1 MIPVDQSQVVP
12 FSDSDLDPGESV
24 PTADARNLQ
33 PDEAGVS
40 RIAEAIKQIESGGD
54 YNATSPDGGRGA
66 YQFTGTWDAWSS
78 AYAQKNGLGSA
89 PLPMTPAYQDAV
101 AKDRISGLV
110 AQGYSPK
117 EIASIWNCGHADWEG
132 RTGVNAAG
140 VTYNVPAYVAKF
152 ERAYNSSGSPS
163 VISRVV
169 DGIANLLSPTSAYA
183 DELHPDQ
190 AGKQA
195 PEQGP
200 SVIVDPRSNTIYI
213 SIGRPFPVQH
223 GHGQYPILEDQIEP
237 LPESVEGPGQNAPGS
252 SFSTQDVSEHGS
264 ENAGTEGKPPE
275 GVLPKGLKQVQDNDV
290 DFFQGYKN
298 IGLEAASAF
307 ESGTADFWKTF
318 NDAVNYVSQKTGV
331 GLTYVD
337 EHGRLHDNEAPNLMT
352 EAVNELQANAAHYQ
366 SMVKDPS
373 LAEKVI
379 GQAAGGFVPGSVS
392 FAMGVPYAA
401 LKGLENGGVK
411 GMLQEIV
418 ARYAM
423 GKVLGA
429 TEPFKLPTRT
439 ALTAAAFGGET
450 AARGGTVGQ
459 IAQSAATGGVMGLTS
474 GPGGE
479 MSARQGLEAFRES
492 LTPDMDGL
500 KASARSVR
508 DSLPAILDDQRGAI
522 NPPPRPTNST
532 EALERVKSNWIGNKD
547 YALHMNG
554 VEAGRLQQQIM
565 ELAAEKRYGPK
576 SKEIDKALQIYLDV
590 QRDPSHVAKYF
601 GKLSKEQQEVVRNAV
616 KFQNDPGFLAI
627 ARQIRQSYDQTAV
640 QALDAG
646 VIRNVLDNYA
656 ARVWKPLDKKP
667 ATEQYRKFGTT
678 TGHAKQRV
686 FTTVLEGEAAGRQ
699 LLVEGATNNLRILK
713 DEIAKTIEDKEV
725 LKRLSKM
732 RDAQGRPILINHPSE
747 GYKRIEH
754 PNFKVYRF
762 LGKID
767 AQPIIETVRQ
777 FTQTVNESSTLTGGK
792 GAPTVESKPVT
803 RMKQVVKDSLTARG
817 MTAGE
822 ADLYVSKIEQAA
834 RNGVDAIEESRQI
847 IEKLVERTLQVSEK
861 QQVTGVEFSP
871 LARRGIVV
879 SEDGTILQRQELY
892 APEDIA
898 ASFNKIL
905 GTSKLKGIGAI
916 DAATRFNAQA
926 KSILLTTSLF
936 HYQSFMRQYLLG
948 THGISDST
956 LNPFKAY
963 KIGLQA
969 IQNENPIL
977 KELIKN
983 GGLTLGRQLE
993 WEEKAWTGEPGR
1005 IARAIDGL
1013 PGGSAARAA
1022 FVNLMER
1029 QSKFLFEKFGAG
1041 LKAQAAILEYMN
1053 SLKAFPEWT
1062 PQYRARMVSEYVNN
1076 AFGGLNLARLER
1088 DPTVQHIFRLGALAP
1103 DWTESNFNQFV
1114 KAFGTGDEGKLYRRL
1129 WASVIARGMTATIAA
1144 NLLMSAFDDKSFLER
1159 YKLAWEAGKFRWLDV
1174 DITPLA
1180 EALGAAPGKRRY
1192 FGIFGQFT
1200 DGLNWILHTAATID
1214 HKASPLANILV
1225 EALEGTDW
1233 KQDPFT
1239 TWQELSGLAAG
1250 GRLEG
1255 KLTKPAKSRGP
1266 IEWSQTP
1273 SFIMHQALSKLPIF
1287 AQNLVGYVTG
1297 QMDGFDALTK
1307 GVGLRTASVREV
1319 PDWEWGVRGIQGEEP
1334 HLTGPTEERRQQRQT
1349 EWDLRERLKGGQAN
1363 WAQVDQAVKEGRLTE
1378 EEQQHL
1384 KRNLKLSDL
1393 QVRIKGLPVDQ
1404 AVRAYQEVL
1413 TPEQRQSVKAILRM
1427 KIDRSRSLTAQQKH
1441 EFWQAIK

>member
-1 MIPVDQSQVVP
+1 
-12 FSDSDLDPGESV
+12 
-24 PTADARNLQ
+24 
-33 PDEAGVS
+33 
-40 RIAEAIKQIESGGD
+40 
-54 YNATSPDGGRGA
+54 
-66 YQFTGTWDAWSS
+66 
-78 AYAQKNGLGSA
+78 
-89 PLPMTPAYQDAV
+89 
-101 AKDRISGLV
+101 
-110 AQGYSPK
+110 
-117 EIASIWNCGHADWEG
+117 
-132 RTGVNAAG
+132 
-140 VTYNVPAYVAKF
+140 
-152 ERAYNSSGSPS
+152 
-163 VISRVV
+163 
-169 DGIANLLSPTSAYA
+169 PTSAYA
-183 DELHPDQ
+183 DELHVDQ
-190 AGKQA
+190 AGKQM
-195 PEQGP
+195 PEGGP
-200 SVIVDPRSNTIYI
+200 SVIVAPGTGGGPTTIYL
-213 SIGRPFPVQH
+213 SIGGTFPVRH

-237 LPESVEGPGQNAPGS
+237 LPESVEGPGQDAPGS
-252 SFSTQDVSEHGS
+252 TFATQDVSEHGS
-264 ENAGTEGKPPE
+264 GNAGPEGVAPG
-275 GVLPKGLKQVQDNDV
+275 GVLPKGLRKVENQDV

-298 IGLEAASAF
+298 IGYEAAAAF
-307 ESGTADFWKTF
+307 AGGTADFWKTF
-318 NDAVNYVSQKTGV
+318 NDAVNYVAEKTGV

-337 EHGRLHDNEAPNLMT
+337 AQGRLHDNEAPNLLT
-352 EAVNELQANAAHYQ
+352 EAINELQADAAHYE
-366 SMVKDPS
+366 SLVKNPG
-373 LAEKVI
+373 LGEKIV
-379 GQAAGGFVPGSVS
+379 GQAAGGMIPGSVS
-392 FAMGVPYAA
+392 FAMGIPYAA
-401 LKGLENGGVK
+401 LKGMESGGVK
-411 GMLQEIV
+411 GMLREIV

-439 ALTAAAFGGET
+439 ALTAAAFGGEE
-450 AARGGTVGQ
+450 AARGGTLGQ
-459 IAQSAATGGVMGLTS
+459 VAQSAATGAVMGATG

-479 MSARQGLEAFRES
+479 MSARQGLEAFRQS
-492 LTPDMDGL
+492 LPGIEGI
-500 KASARSVR
+500 KGAARSVR

-522 NPPPRPTNST
+522 NPPPRPVNST

-554 VEAGRLQQQIM
+554 VEAGRFQQQIM
-565 ELAAEKRYGPK
+565 ELAGEKRYGPK

-601 GKLSKEQQEVVRNAV
+601 GKLTKEQQKVVRDAV
-616 KFQNDPGFLAI
+616 EMQKDSRFLAI
-627 ARQIRQSYDQTAV
+627 ARQIRQSYDQTGMM
-640 QALDAG
+640 ALDAG
-646 VIRNVLDNYA
+646 VIQNVLDNYA
-656 ARVWKPLDKKP
+656 ARVWKPLDEKP
-667 ATEQYRKFGTT
+667 ATEQHRKFGTT

-686 FTTVLEGEAAGRQ
+686 FTTILEGESAGRE

-732 RDAQGRPILINHPSE
+732 RDAQGRPILVNHPAE

-767 AQPIIETVRQ
+767 AQPIIETVREL
-777 FTQTVNESSTLTGGK
+777 TRTVNESSTVTGGK
-792 GAPTVESKPVT
+792 GAPAVESKPVA
-803 RMKQVVKDSLTARG
+803 RMKQVVKDSLMARG
-817 MTAGE
+817 MPAPE
-822 ADLYVSKIEQAA
+822 ADVYVSKIEQAA
-834 RNGVDAIEESRQI
+834 RNGGDASGESRQI
-847 IEKLVERTLQVSEK
+847 IEKLVERTLQISEK
-861 QQVTGVEFSP
+861 EQVKGIEFSP

-905 GTSKLKGIGAI
+905 GTSKLKGIKGI

-948 THGISDST
+948 THGISEST

-969 IQNENPIL
+969 IQNDNPIL

-993 WEEKAWTGEPGR
+993 WEEKAWTGEPGH
-1005 IARAIDGL
+1005 IGRAIDAL
-1013 PGGSAARAA
+1013 PGGKAAKAA
-1022 FVNLMER
+1022 FVDLMER

-1076 AFGGLNLARLER
+1076 AFGGLNLARMER
-1088 DPTVQHIFRLGALAP
+1088 DPTVQHIFRLAALAP

-1114 KAFGTGDEGKLYRRL
+1114 KAFGTGDEGKMYRRL
-1129 WASVIARGMTATIAA
+1129 WASVMARGMTATVAA
-1144 NLLMSAFDDKSFLER
+1144 NLLMSAFDDKNFLER
-1159 YKLAWEAGKFRWLDV
+1159 YKEAWEAGKFRWLDV

-1180 EALGAAPGKRRY
+1180 EALGAGAGKRRY

-1200 DGLNWILHTAATID
+1200 DGLNWILHTAAAID
-1214 HKASPLANILV
+1214 HKASPLANLLV

-1239 TWQELSGLAAG
+1239 TLNELIGRTG
-1250 GRLEG
+1250 NGRLEG
-1255 KLTKPAKSRGP
+1255 KLTKPAKSTGP
-1266 IEWSQTP
+1266 IGWSQTP
-1273 SFIMHQALSKLPIF
+1273 SFIMHEALSKLPIF

-1319 PDWEWGVRGIQGEEP
+1319 PDWEWGIRGLREDEP

-1349 EWDLRERLKGGQAN
+1349 EWDLREKLKAGDAH
-1363 WAQVDQAVKEGRLTE
+1363 WADVDEAVKEGRLTE
-1378 EEQQHL
+1378 QERQHL
-1384 KRNLKLSDL
+1384 KRNLRLSDL

-1404 AVRAYQEVL
+1404 AVRAYREVL
-1413 TPEQRQSVKAILRM
+1413 PDEERKSVRVIVRR
-1427 KIDRSRSLTAQQKH
+1427 KIERSRELTPQQKH
-1441 EFWQAIK
+1441 EYWQAVK